1 MEKKNLSSLLKDK
14 LAKLKK
20 PAAPAPKTTTAAPA
34 PAPAPKTTTA
44 APAPA
49 PKTTTAAPA
58 QNTNIANVK
67 AGAENY
73 TEKDWEKA
81 LGKKLPQDIL
91 DIFQS
96 YSVGA
101 VYLFSLLDDKI
112 AKEWVEPLAWRALSL
127 MTDCPKPAIF
137 SKIATL
143 PYSPEFE
150 KAAKSI
156 LPNNEHIVL
165 FANMENFIDKIDKN
179 DLLNFYEIYSL
190 EGGGAKD
197 WMYELATKIPKE
209 VPQNFDNPI
218 ISSIRSVL
226 FGLEFD
232 SNAHFSF
239 SSYFLPL
246 TISGDLESFKEASE
260 YRPLK
265 LVNIS

>member
-1 MEKKNLSSLLKDK
+1 M
-14 LAKLKK
+14 
-20 PAAPAPKTTTAAPA
+20 
-34 PAPAPKTTTA
+34 
-44 APAPA
+44 
-49 PKTTTAAPA
+49 
-58 QNTNIANVK
+58 K

-81 LGKKLPQDIL
+81 LGKSLPQDVL

-96 YSVGA
+96 SGIGA
-101 VYLFSLLDDKI
+101 VYLYSLLDDKI
-112 AKEWVEPLAWRALSL
+112 AKEWVQPLAWRALSL

-137 SKIATL
+137 PKIATL

-165 FANMENFIDKIDKN
+165 FASMENFVDKIDKN
-179 DLLNFYEIYSL
+179 DLVDFYEIYSI

-197 WMYELATKIPKE
+197 WMYELATKIPKD

-226 FGLEFD
+226 FELKFD

-246 TISGDLESFKEASE
+246 TIVGDMDTLIEASE
-260 YRPLK
+260 ARPLK

>member
-14 LAKLKK
+14 LAKIKK
-20 PAAPAPKTTTAAPA
+20 PAAPATNPAAPAAPA
-34 PAPAPKTTTA
+34 PKPA
-44 APAPA
+44 APA
-49 PKTTTAAPA
+49 APA
-58 QNTNIANVK
+58 NTNIANVK

-73 TEKDWEKA
+73 SEADWEKA

-96 YSVGA
+96 NGIGA
-101 VYLFSLLDDKI
+101 VYLYSLLDDKI
-112 AKEWVEPLAWRALSL
+112 AKEWVQPLAWRSLSL

-150 KAAKSI
+150 KIAKSI

-165 FANMENFIDKIDKN
+165 FANMENYIDKIDKN
-179 DLLNFYEIYSL
+179 DLVDFYEIYSL

-197 WMYELATKIPKE
+197 WMYEIATKIPKE
-209 VPQNFDNPI
+209 VQQNFDNPI
-218 ISSIRSVL
+218 ISAIRSKL

-232 SNAHFSF
+232 SNAHLILQ
-239 SSYFLPL
+239 SYFLPL
-246 TISGDLESFKEASE
+246 TIIGDLEALREE
-260 YRPLK
+260 LGTRPLK
-265 LVNIS
+265 LVNIT

>member
-14 LAKLKK
+14 LAKVKK
-20 PAAPAPKTTTAAPA
+20 PAKPAEKTTTAAPAAKTTTAAPAAKTTTAAPA
-34 PAPAPKTTTA
+34 PAPLQT
-44 APAPA
+44 
-49 PKTTTAAPA
+49 
-58 QNTNIANVK
+58 TNIANVK

-73 TEKDWEKA
+73 SEKDWEKA

-96 YSVGA
+96 SGIGA
-101 VYLFSLLDDKI
+101 VYLYSLLDDKI
-112 AKEWVEPLAWRALSL
+112 AKEWVQPLAWRSLSL

-137 SKIATL
+137 EKIATM
-143 PYSPEFE
+143 PYSEEFE
-150 KAAKSI
+150 NAAKSI

-165 FANMENFIDKIDKN
+165 FASMENFIDKIDKN
-179 DLLNFYEIYSL
+179 DLVSFYEIYSL

-197 WMYELATKIPKE
+197 WMYELAKKIPKE
-209 VPQNFDNPI
+209 VPQNLDNPI

-232 SNAHFSF
+232 SSSHFSF

-246 TISGDLESFKEASE
+246 TIIGDLEAFREASE
-260 YRPLK
+260 SRPLK
-265 LVNIS
+265 LVNIN

>member
-14 LAKLKK
+14 LAKIKK
-20 PAAPAPKTTTAAPA
+20 PAAPATNPEASAPKPAKPPKPAAPAAPA
-34 PAPAPKTTTA
+34 PKPA
-44 APAPA
+44 APA
-49 PKTTTAAPA
+49 
-58 QNTNIANVK
+58 NTNIANVK

-73 TEKDWEKA
+73 SEADWEKA

-96 YSVGA
+96 NGIGA
-101 VYLFSLLDDKI
+101 VYLYSLLDDKI
-112 AKEWVEPLAWRALSL
+112 AKEWVQPLAWRSLSL

-137 SKIATL
+137 SKIATM
-143 PYSPEFE
+143 PYSKEFE
-150 KAAKSI
+150 NAAKSI

-165 FANMENFIDKIDKN
+165 FASMENFIDKIDKN
-179 DLLNFYEIYSL
+179 DLVSFYEIYSL
-190 EGGGAKD
+190 EGGGGAKD

-209 VPQNFDNPI
+209 VPQNLDNPI
-218 ISSIRSVL
+218 ISAIRSVL

-232 SNAHFSF
+232 SSSHFSF

-246 TISGDLESFKEASE
+246 TIIGDLEAFREASE

-265 LVNIS
+265 LVNIT